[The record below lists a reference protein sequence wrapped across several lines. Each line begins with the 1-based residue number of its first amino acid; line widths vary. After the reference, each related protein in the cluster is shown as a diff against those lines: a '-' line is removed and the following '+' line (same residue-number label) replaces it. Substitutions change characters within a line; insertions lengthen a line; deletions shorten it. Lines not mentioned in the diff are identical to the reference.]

1 MSFSSSTLTETA
13 CRRALIVLVA
23 GGLATNLAVVA
34 SLATVEQ
41 ADARSLQTVRVEAVT
56 VGTRTAP
63 SNAVNAAAQWVA
75 HPSILSVPL
84 TPAALVGA
92 AVRPLITLPGESA
105 AGATDFAAQGFIS
118 ELARR
123 VDALARAAAQLKAEE
138 DAAAAAAAVAAAAA
152 AAAEAAAQA
161 AAAQAAAQAAAEA
174 AAQAAA
180 QVAAQAAAQSAA
192 AARAAQGYVQRV
204 WTSGF
209 QNEINQC
216 RGAVDVTAVYK
227 VRVIAEHSSCGG
239 SRFPSAAGAIVTIT
253 GLDAGRYRVIGIVAH
268 LNGEVNH
275 AEDIPR
281 GYDLLFQTCASGF
294 TDMLF
299 TALERIG

>member
-138 DAAAAAAAVAAAAA
+138 DAAAAAAAVAAAA
-152 AAAEAAAQA
+152 
-161 AAAQAAAQAAAEA
+161 QAAAEA